1 VSITESAFNENLT
14 TTFAA
19 NGGGG
24 VDVTARG
31 QNVTLSGALITGG
44 ATPVAQAPA
53 NVRPPN
59 VTI

>member
-1 VSITESAFNENLT
+1 
-14 TTFAA
+14 
-19 NGGGG
+19 
-24 VDVTARG
+24 VTAQG

-44 ATPVAQAPA
+44 STPVAQAPS